1 MTAGTVQYAEAIRDA
16 LAEEMDR
23 DARVLL
29 IGEDLRDPSGGAFK
43 ATAGLSTRFGAERV
57 LNTPIAEDTI
67 VDIALGAA
75 LTGLRPVVE
84 LMFFDFVMRG
94 MDAVANQV
102 AKARYMS
109 GGQFAT
115 PMVIRTPGGGGA
127 SSGAQH
133 GNSLEAWI
141 CHVPG
146 LLVAMPSTPHDAK
159 GLLKSAIRMDD
170 PVFFIEHKLLYQT
183 SGPVPDGDHLV
194 PFGVADVKLA
204 GSDVTIVATSR
215 MVHFAL
221 TAAERL
227 ESIGVS
233 AEVIDPRTLVP
244 LDTVTIL
251 ESVRK
256 TNRLVVVHE
265 AVERCGWG
273 AELCALV
280 QKEAFG
286 YLEAPI
292 ERVCGLNTPLPF
304 QPDLERFVLPS
315 VEDIVRAAIVT
326 LGRETV
332 AG

>member
-1 MTAGTVQYAEAIRDA
+1 VSSDEVHYGEAIRDA
-16 LAEEMDR
+16 LAEEMAR
-23 DARVLL
+23 DSSVFL
-29 IGEDLRDPSGGAFK
+29 IGEDLRDPGGGAFK
-43 ATAGLSTRFGAERV
+43 ATEGLSSRFGPERV
-57 LNTPIAEDTI
+57 LNTPIAEEAI

-75 LTGLRPVVE
+75 MTGLRPVVE

-94 MDAVANQV
+94 MDAVVNQV

-109 GGQFAT
+109 GGQVSA

-146 LLVAMPSTPHDAK
+146 LFVAMPSTPHDAK

-170 PVFFIEHKLLYQT
+170 PVFFIEHKLLYAT
-183 SGPVPDGDHLV
+183 AGSVPPEDYLV
-194 PFGVADVKLA
+194 PFGVADVKLV
-204 GSDVTIVATSR
+204 GNDVTIVATSR

-221 TAAERL
+221 TAAEQL
-227 ESIGVS
+227 KSQGVS

-244 LDTVTIL
+244 LDSATIL
-251 ESVRK
+251 ESVMK
-256 TNRLVVVHE
+256 TNRLVIVHE
-265 AVERCGWG
+265 AVERCGWA

-280 QKEAFG
+280 QKDAFG
-286 YLEAPI
+286 YLEKPI

-315 VEDIVRAAIVT
+315 IHDIVRAAQTT
-326 LGRETV
+326 LGHELV